1 MQPGAAPETDQRAQL
16 AAIAQKAGRPRQY
29 KAATS
34 HYLPLPLIPGGFSR
48 LLFSNF
54 MFSAF
59 LGLVQ
64 LPLGAQTAFH
74 VPTRR

>member
-16 AAIAQKAGRPRQY
+16 AAIAQRAGKPRRY
-29 KAATS
+29 RAATLR
-34 HYLPLPLIPGGFSR
+34 YLPLPLIPGGFSR

-59 LGLVQ
+59 LGLLQ
-64 LPLGAQTAFH
+64 LPLGAVSAQRLA
-74 VPTRR
+74 R